1 MLVNK
6 VVIETLLFIYLFMLY
21 LKSML
26 KSKNTQHLLYMIA
39 VRELI
44 TPYLTFV
51 PMGKLV
57 MNYVNLELCDIFRNA
72 SQA

>member
-1 MLVNK
+1 
-6 VVIETLLFIYLFMLY
+6 
-21 LKSML
+21 ML
-26 KSKNTQHLLYMIA
+26 KSKNTQYLLYMIA

-57 MNYVNLELCDIFRNA
+57 MNYVNLELYDIFRNA
-72 SQA
+72 SLA